1 MKKIL
6 FILNLL
12 FCSLCINARCH
23 TNQNAMQL
31 ALQAYMY
38 KVMNT
43 RQICAYFDGYWSE
56 WLSLGD
62 DVIFSGSYSSFVIYQ
77 QNEGPWDYFFKV
89 SLDEFKSPDKKSKKK
104 HIKSGE
110 WYEYTGKV
118 EFYISDDNTDIY
130 EIFKKSKRAAFI
142 TKKAMGER
150 PVKRIVRNA
159 TIRVKP
165 YKRKPQVYNIF
176 FDKVGVGINFGKW
189 QFL

>member
-1 MKKIL
+1 MNIVAGLKI
-6 FILNLL
+6 ILNAIDERYEILEKL
-12 FCSLCINARCH
+12 R
-23 TNQNAMQL
+23 
-31 ALQAYMY
+31 
-38 KVMNT
+38 
-43 RQICAYFDGYWSE
+43 R
-56 WLSLGD
+56 D
-62 DVIFSGSYSSFVIYQ
+62 DDYS
-77 QNEGPWDYFFKV
+77 
-89 SLDEFKSPDKKSKKK
+89 
-104 HIKSGE
+104 
-110 WYEYTGKV
+110 
-118 EFYISDDNTDIY
+118 DIY